1 MELQASRF
9 LSWSLRSLNPFGA
22 LVVGDDAQS
31 IVGAQS
37 LLLLWSQEILIVTN
51 FSPGEKLW
59 SSRASC
65 FLSWSFGSLNPFGAV
80 TVEDDAG
87 WTCCDE
93 TQTSQDKLYFGIH
106 TGHHR
111 RNVVPCLFLNLMQI
125 TLFPEELTNAIVAK
139 SRTEFLFFQ

>member
-1 MELQASRF
+1 METMLKASLEPKAF
-9 LSWSLRSLNPFGA
+9 CYFG
-22 LVVGDDAQS
+22 VRAQM
-31 IVGAQS
+31 
-37 LLLLWSQEILIVTN
+37 LIVTN
-51 FSPGEKLW
+51 WSPREKLW

-93 TQTSQDKLYFGIH
+93 TQTPQDKLYFGIH

-111 RNVVPCLFLNLMQI
+111 RNVVPRLFLNLIQI
-125 TLFPEELTNAIVAK
+125 TLFPEESTTAIVAK
-139 SRTEFLFFQ
+139 SRTEFLFFKRLQQCHNKFCIVA